1 MTAAAAP
8 RLTRAWWVWRDKRAA
23 LSLGWLGG
31 ILLLGVLAPQIAP
44 YSPTAQS
51 LSETLLPPGTE
62 HLLGTDDLGRDVF
75 TRLIYGAPLALYAS
89 VLATVVAVAIGVPLG
104 LLAGFIGGW
113 LDEAVS
119 RLIDTVLSFPAIIL
133 AVAITGAMGTGLA
146 HSMIA
151 VGVVFSPTVA
161 RLVRGQTLV
170 LRHELFVDAAR
181 CFGASTQRIL
191 LRHVLP
197 NVVQPVVVQV
207 TLLLAASLLAE
218 ASLSFL
224 GLGVR
229 PPEPS
234 WGAMLARAY
243 GYLEIAP
250 EQMWAPGL
258 AILFSALAFNA
269 LGESL
274 RTLLDPAARH
284 R

>member
-1 MTAAAAP
+1 MKSIRGLVRDP
-8 RLTRAWWVWRDKRAA
+8 RAM
-23 LSLGWLGG
+23 LSLVWLLG
-31 ILLLGVLAPQIAP
+31 ILLLGLLAPLIAP
-44 YSPTAQS
+44 YSPTAQA
-51 LSETLLPPGTE
+51 LSATLLPPDRV

-89 VLATVVAVAIGVPLG
+89 LLAIFVAVIIGVPLG
-104 LLAGFIGGW
+104 LVAGFVGGW
-113 LDEAVS
+113 VDDVIS

-133 AVAITGAMGTGLA
+133 AVAITGALGNGLV

-151 VGVVFSPTVA
+151 VGVVFSPILA
-161 RLVRGQTLV
+161 RLVRGQALV
-170 LRHELFVDAAR
+170 LRGELFVDAAR
-181 CFGASTQRIL
+181 CFGATPFHIL
-191 LRHVLP
+191 RRHVLP
-197 NVVQPVVVQV
+197 NVVQPIIVQI
-207 TLLLAASLLAE
+207 TLLLAAALLAE

-224 GLGVR
+224 GLGAQ

-250 EQMWAPGL
+250 EQMWVPGM
-258 AILFSALAFNA
+258 AILLSALAFNA

-274 RTLLDPAARH
+274 RNLLDPALKR

>member
-1 MTAAAAP
+1 MSAAAGAAP
-8 RLTRAWWVWRDKRAA
+8 AGRGARLWRDKRAM
-23 LSLGWLGG
+23 LSLAWLLG
-31 ILLLGVLAPQIAP
+31 ILLLGLLAPLAAP

-51 LSETLLPPGTE
+51 LGDTLLPPDAS

-75 TRLIYGAPLALYAS
+75 TRLIYGAPLALYSS
-89 VLATVVAVAIGVPLG
+89 VLATGLPLG
-104 LLAGFIGGW
+104 MLAGFLGGW
-113 LDEAVS
+113 TDVMAS

-133 AVAITGAMGTGLA
+133 AVAITGAIGTGLV

-161 RLVRGQTLV
+161 RLVRAQTLV

-181 CFGASTQRIL
+181 CFGATTSRIL
-191 LRHVLP
+191 SRHVLP

-224 GLGVR
+224 GLGVQ

-258 AILFSALAFNA
+258 AILLSALAFNA

-274 RTLLDPAARH
+274 RAFLDPTKR
-284 R
+284 